1 MQKLIPFHSDENIY
15 GSQIKQPYGLPLAI
29 SVLSARA
36 HVCVTKKRECMRE
49 EESAHNRLT
58 FSGRITNL
66 FIYFTLPLRWAP
78 VFPEEGAHSKAISI
92 RLTPPPFPASVC
104 SPYIF
109 LFCSSLVSSLPPD
122 KGRLK
127 EQSWLLLQP
136 HLSQQEGGSKHMWL
150 KTQKW
155 EGGIKCV
162 IAQVWLCTST
172 SDSVCV
178 STVNVSMCY
187 STYAYII

>member
-1 MQKLIPFHSDENIY
+1 MKTSTALKSNSLMVSLLL
-15 GSQIKQPYGLPLAI
+15 SQCSLR
-29 SVLSARA
+29 ARVC
-36 HVCVTKKRECMRE
+36 VCVTKKRECMRE

-136 HLSQQEGGSKHMWL
+136 HLSQQEGGSKHMWT

>member
-36 HVCVTKKRECMRE
+36 RVCVWLRKGSVWERKRVHTTDFLWP
-49 EESAHNRLT
+49 HNQ
-58 FSGRITNL
+58 
-66 FIYFTLPLRWAP
+66 FIYLLYSSAP
-78 VFPEEGAHSKAISI
+78 MSSSVPWRGCTFKGNFDK
-92 RLTPPPFPASVC
+92 TDPPQFPASVC

-136 HLSQQEGGSKHMWL
+136 HLSQQEGGSKHMWT